1 MLLIPA
7 NEQSHGYI
15 ACSNNVSVL
24 SFGNSV
30 NQVAFTLLGDNDV
43 VEMTWDLVPALVAI

>member
-1 MLLIPA
+1 MLLAPA
-7 NEQSHGYI
+7 NKYSRGS
-15 ACSNNVSVL
+15 AARSKDVSVL